1 MRPISPTLSGTE
13 PPFDPLSA
21 RTVLVLGATGGIGG
35 SVARRLRDAG
45 WTVRALRRGMSTAQ
59 EQRDGMLWLRGEALQ
74 RDDVTA
80 AARGC
85 GVIVHAVNPPGYQ
98 RWGELVLPMLDNTL
112 AAATAQ
118 GATVVLPGTV
128 YNFGPD
134 ALPCPSEASPQQP
147 VTRKG
152 AIRVEMERR
161 LQQGAERGDFR
172 VIILRAGDFFG
183 PGAVNS
189 WFTQCLVT
197 AGQPVRKIQQPG
209 RDGVGHQW
217 AYLPDVAETMK
228 RLIER
233 RADGPAFTRFHF
245 EGHWDA
251 DGTRMA
257 ETVRRVVA
265 RRTGRSPRMT
275 RFPWWVLPLGAP
287 FVTLFR
293 EMKEMRYLWREPLY
307 LSGAALAQ
315 ALGAQ
320 GVPHTEWEP
329 AVEAALEAAGCLD
342 ASAPASHRPDAGATA
357 GFTAGAAAN
366 ANADGPT
373 PQPALPLPH

>member
-1 MRPISPTLSGTE
+1 MNTIPSNASDPTPASALSTARSDARSDE
-13 PPFDPLSA
+13 NPLTS

-35 SVARRLRDAG
+35 SVARQLRDAG
-45 WTVRALRRGMSTAQ
+45 WTVRALRRGMTVPQ
-59 EQRDGMLWLRGEALQ
+59 EQRDGMLWLRGDAMQ
-74 RDDVTA
+74 RDDVMA

-98 RWGELVLPMLDNTL
+98 RWSELVLPMLDNTL
-112 AAATAQ
+112 AAAAAQ

-134 ALPCPSEASPQQP
+134 AWPRPREDAPQHP

-161 LQQGAERGDFR
+161 LQQGAERGAFR

-183 PGAVNS
+183 PGTVNS

-209 RDGVGHQW
+209 REGVGHQW

-228 RLIER
+228 RLIEQ
-233 RADGPAFTRFHF
+233 RADGPAFARFHF

-251 DGTRMA
+251 DGSRMA
-257 ETVRRVVA
+257 ETVRRVVV
-265 RRTGRSPRMT
+265 RRTGHTPRMT

-293 EMKEMRYLWREPLY
+293 EMMEMRYLWREPLY
-307 LSGAALAQ
+307 MSGTALAH
-315 ALGAQ
+315 ALGRQ
-320 GVPHTEWEP
+320 GVPHTDWER
-329 AVEAALEAAGCLD
+329 AVEASLEAAGCLD
-342 ASAPASHRPDAGATA
+342 EGSRGAVRPEASV
-357 GFTAGAAAN
+357 
-366 ANADGPT
+366 PT
-373 PQPALPLPH
+373 PR